1 MNPQINMVN
10 NCFNNHKYNVIIK
23 EDRGTSKIFVCEDNT
38 TVKELIKR
46 YLTAIGRIDLINRDE

>member
-10 NCFNNHKYNVIIK
+10 NSFNNHKYNIIIK

-38 TVKELIKR
+38 TVKEQYKDI
-46 YLTAIGRIDLINRDE
+46 